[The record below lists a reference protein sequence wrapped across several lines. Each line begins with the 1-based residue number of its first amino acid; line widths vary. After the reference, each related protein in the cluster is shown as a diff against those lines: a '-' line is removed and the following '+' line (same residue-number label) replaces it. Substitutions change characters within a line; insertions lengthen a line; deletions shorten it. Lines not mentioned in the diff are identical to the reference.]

1 MNTNVRCGIC
11 EIDKKEEKRMD
22 NNMKKLTRST
32 RNRMMC
38 GVCGGIGEYLN
49 VDPTLV
55 RLIWALCSLAS
66 VGMGVILY
74 IVAAIV
80 MPEDNQVVG

>member
-1 MNTNVRCGIC
+1 
-11 EIDKKEEKRMD
+11 MD
-22 NNMKKLTRST
+22 NGMKRIMRSRT
-32 RNRMMC
+32 NRMLC

-66 VGMGVILY
+66 VGMGLILY
-74 IVAAIV
+74 IVAAVVI
-80 MPEDNQVVG
+80 PEDNGIIG